1 MNLISIYLH
10 RIGCL
15 ISVAL
20 VMVIVTVLVKVTTRW
35 FGMDSASSQKVAD
48 TASEWVGKGLFGLA
62 MFVGLC
68 PYAKNPTS
76 SSPTHYGF
84 RQVRPV
90 NYSLNI
96 SKKPLAILL

>member
-20 VMVIVTVLVKVTTRW
+20 VMVVVSVLVKVTTKW

-48 TASEWVGKGLFGLA
+48 AASEWAGKGLFGLV
-62 MFVGLC
+62 MLVGLC
-68 PYAKNPTS
+68 YWIFIFLKARKPSMPPPLPPPTTNS
-76 SSPTHYGF
+76 DKSD
-84 RQVRPV
+84 Q
-90 NYSLNI
+90 
-96 SKKPLAILL
+96 